1 MTEISISIPPSA
13 QPSGKAV
20 FVMLGTGFDEIE
32 ALAPV
37 DVMRR
42 AGMEVFTVSM
52 TDNRLVKGAT
62 GNLIVADMCVSDLSP
77 RPDRLAHIPRCRQI
91 GGCGKP

>member
-32 ALAPV
+32 ALAHV
-37 DVMRR
+37 DVMRS
-42 AGMEVFTVSM
+42 AVM
-52 TDNRLVKGAT
+52 
-62 GNLIVADMCVSDLSP
+62 
-77 RPDRLAHIPRCRQI
+77 
-91 GGCGKP
+91 

>member
-1 MTEISISIPPSA
+1 MTEISISIPASA

-52 TDNRLVKGAT
+52 TENRLVKGAT
-62 GNLIVADMCVSDLSP
+62 GNLIVADMSVSDLSP
-77 RPDRLAHIPRCRQI
+77 ELIDWLIFPGADKSRMR
-91 GGCGKP
+91 